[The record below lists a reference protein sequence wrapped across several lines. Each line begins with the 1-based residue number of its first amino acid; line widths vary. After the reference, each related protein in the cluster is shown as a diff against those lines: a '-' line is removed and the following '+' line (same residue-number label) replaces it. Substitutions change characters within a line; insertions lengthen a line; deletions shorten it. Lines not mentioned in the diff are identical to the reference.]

1 MPAGLTVE
9 VIAKVPSRYYRVPRY
24 FFTVLPVAL
33 NRWYRPTLQPGAL
46 RARAAWNGLAVTAVA
61 VMLSL
66 KPGSGG
72 MTFHASDLDPD
83 PMTFI
88 YELDP
93 QDVPADQK

>member
-1 MPAGLTVE
+1 
-9 VIAKVPSRYYRVPRY
+9 
-24 FFTVLPVAL
+24 
-33 NRWYRPTLQPGAL
+33 
-46 RARAAWNGLAVTAVA
+46 
-61 VMLSL
+61 MLSL